1 MTQEGRTLT
10 TGLSEVDVKFQTQE
24 ESFVEPPNPKY
35 LKVHAAFA
43 KVLHLC
49 GAAEYIENVER
60 DAEMEGNLRLNG
72 L

>member
-1 MTQEGRTLT
+1 MTREGRTLT
-10 TGLSEVDVKFQTQE
+10 TGLSEVDVEFQTQE
-24 ESFVEPPNPKY
+24 ESFVEPPNPEY

-49 GAAEYIENVER
+49 GATEYIENVER
-60 DAEMEGNLRLNG
+60 DAEMEGTLRLNG